1 MSNDVSQVSSR
12 LFKAAG
18 ALALVV
24 ALSGCGPS
32 EPKSAAAPPDMRR
45 LTDRQYHNVIADIF
59 GRDIEVGGRTD
70 PLTRT
75 DGLLAVGARTA
86 RITPAGLE
94 QYYLVAKSVAGQV
107 TDKAHRYTLIECKPA
122 DVKAADDACA
132 QTYLKRVGRM
142 LYRRPLRDAE
152 LKPAVQTAHDMAIA
166 SHDFYRGVAL
176 ALADM
181 MVTPQFLFVVD
192 ETEADPNNAGGQR
205 LTSYAKAARLSFFLW
220 DTAPTEQMLDAAEK
234 GDFHKASAVS
244 KWADEM
250 MESPRLHDGARAFFA
265 DFLGLDKF
273 ETLEKDS
280 VIYNAF
286 SNVVAKDAQEE
297 VLRLVTDHVIT
308 RDQDYRDIFTTRQ
321 TFLTGPLA
329 RIYRVRVERPDGA
342 WVPHEYAPEDRRAGI
357 LTTVGFNAVASH
369 PGRSSPTL
377 RGKAIRESLLCQHV
391 PDPPGDVDF
400 TLFEDPNS
408 PNKTARQR
416 LNAHATAPACA
427 GCHKITDP
435 IGLALENFDG
445 IGQFRQTENG
455 EQIDTSGDLDGSPY
469 TDPVGL
475 GKAMHDNAAT
485 PACVV
490 RRLWAYAA
498 GRAPTQANSEF
509 SNYLDKSFASDG
521 FRVRS
526 LIRRIA
532 TSDAFYTIANAPTG
546 TASETQPVQTA
557 KAQEK

>member
-1 MSNDVSQVSSR
+1 MSCDVSQVFSR

-18 ALALVV
+18 ALALMAAV
-24 ALSGCGPS
+24 SGCGPS
-32 EPKSAAAPPDMRR
+32 EPKTAAAPPDMRR
-45 LTDRQYHNVIADIF
+45 LTDRQYHNVIGDIF
-59 GRDIEVGGRTD
+59 GRDIEVGGRPD

-75 DGLLAVGARTA
+75 DGLLAVGTRTA

-94 QYYLVAKSVAGQV
+94 QYYLVAKSVAAQV
-107 TDKAHRYTLIECKPA
+107 TDKVHRDTLIECKPA
-122 DVKAADDACA
+122 DVKAADDTCA
-132 QTYLKRVGRM
+132 QTYFQRVGRV
-142 LYRRPLRDAE
+142 LYRRPLRAPE
-152 LKPAVQTAHDMAIA
+152 LKAAVQTAHEMANA
-166 SHDFYRGVAL
+166 SQDFYNGVSL

-181 MVTPQFLFVVD
+181 LVTPQFLFVVD
-192 ETEADPNNAGGQR
+192 ETETDPANPAGQR

-234 GDFHKASAVS
+234 GDFHKDVS
-244 KWADEM
+244 KFVDAM
-250 MESPRLHDGARAFFA
+250 MDSPRLQDGARAFFA

-280 VIYNAF
+280 IIYNAF

-297 VLRLVTDHVIT
+297 VLRMVTDHVIT

-342 WVPHEYAPEDRRAGI
+342 WVSHEYTPQDGRAGI

-377 RGKAIRESLLCQHV
+377 RGKAIREQLLCQHV

-445 IGQFRQTENG
+445 IGQYRQTENG
-455 EQIDTSGDLDGSPY
+455 EKIDTSGDLDGAAY
-469 TDPVGL
+469 GDPVGL

-490 RRLWAYAA
+490 RRLWTYAA
-498 GRAPTQANSEF
+498 GRAPSQANSAF
-509 SNYLDKSFASDG
+509 SNYLDKSFARDG
-521 FRVRS
+521 YRVRG

-532 TSDAFYTIANAPTG
+532 TSDAFYAIANGATG
-546 TASETQPVQTA
+546 TASDVPPVQTA